1 VNNEPGRPSG
11 VLRILRGLRR
21 LVTTVIAL
29 AFIVAAWVFTLE
41 NRETVAVRFAH
52 WIVHLPMALALF
64 TAFLIGVLLTLFVVV
79 PRWWGWRLRYHLLQH
94 RHARLV
100 GRSGEADRKEADP

>member
-1 VNNEPGRPSG
+1 
-11 VLRILRGLRR
+11 
-21 LVTTVIAL
+21 
-29 AFIVAAWVFTLE
+29 
-41 NRETVAVRFAH
+41 
-52 WIVHLPMALALF
+52 
-64 TAFLIGVLLTLFVVV
+64 LLVVV